1 MIYNT
6 LQKIGQLTANGTL
19 NSVKLLRCMR
29 IQQQHQQQQ
38 RQVQRCFSQFKFGQQ
53 STEHL
58 PTLTTNNLPNGRK
71 RLLCLVLL
79 PLTGVNCASDSKLA
93 TSSSTG
99 GDVEANNMSSEDPK
113 NAKSIYDF
121 TVKDTHGNDVSLEKY
136 KGNVVLVVNI
146 ASKCGLTKNNYAKLT
161 ELLEKYESKGLRIL
175 NFPCNQFNS
184 QMPEADGEAMVCH
197 LRDAKANIGDVFQKV
212 DVNGSGAAP
221 LYQYLKHKQ
230 TGTLGSAIKW
240 NFTKFLVN
248 KEGIPVNRY
257 APTTDPMDISKDI
270 EKLL

>member
-1 MIYNT
+1 MS
-6 LQKIGQLTANGTL
+6 GQDA
-19 NSVKLLRCMR
+19 
-29 IQQQHQQQQ
+29 
-38 RQVQRCFSQFKFGQQ
+38 
-53 STEHL
+53 
-58 PTLTTNNLPNGRK
+58 
-71 RLLCLVLL
+71 
-79 PLTGVNCASDSKLA
+79 
-93 TSSSTG
+93 
-99 GDVEANNMSSEDPK
+99 K

-121 TVKDTHGNDVSLEKY
+121 TVKDTYGNDVSLEKY

-240 NFTKFLVN
+240 NFTKFLVD
-248 KEGIPVNRY
+248 KDGIPVNRY
-257 APTTDPMDISKDI
+257 APTTDPIDISKDI